1 MAHSGEIAE
10 SDHNGVQY
18 VEFACAAQRYKC
30 NFIWQSVRPIAPS
43 ISLIRCYLP
52 NPVLSL
58 CDSVS
63 VTQIDRTFSPPLHPS
78 HNDLSNA
85 IDA

>member
-1 MAHSGEIAE
+1 MVRSRSLITTACNMSSLHMYCTA
-10 SDHNGVQY
+10 VQMPLM
-18 VEFACAAQRYKC
+18 
-30 NFIWQSVRPIAPS
+30 QSVRPIAPS
-43 ISLIRCYLP
+43 ISLIQCYLP
-52 NPVLSL
+52 NPVLNL